1 VYKLILPILPLGLE
15 VVVCSVGIERPGS
28 HLVLPMMQF
37 EQISSLK
44 RQQLEVDSR
53 KVKPRHPSVDLQRSR
68 HSSFDS
74 ITSK

>member
-15 VVVCSVGIERPGS
+15 VVVCSVGIEISGS

-44 RQQLEVDSR
+44 RQQRDVDSW
-53 KVKPRHPSVDLQRSR
+53 KVKP
-68 HSSFDS
+68 
-74 ITSK
+74 